1 MQVNGPIGDVVGIT
15 PTYEAVILP
24 GMNPAGGMYG
34 IHARFEAEGRVV
46 AVGATTLP
54 PLTEKQARHLM
65 MSLAQVLGVNTFEAI
80 NTDEKWRR
88 LRDALNAHREHEGVE
103 PEVHDARGGGW
114 ADVRDYLPEQ
124 YRH

>member
-15 PTYEAVILP
+15 PTYEAVVLP
-24 GMNPAGGMYG
+24 GFPTVEGGMYG

-46 AVGATTLP
+46 AVGATSLP
-54 PLTEKQARHLM
+54 PLTEKQARELL
-65 MSLAQVLGVNTFEAI
+65 MSLARVLGIDSFTTLNHGERW
-80 NTDEKWRR
+80 NR
-88 LRDALNAHREHEGVE
+88 LRLDLNSHREQEGVE
-103 PEVHDARGGGW
+103 VEIRTQGGSW

>member
-24 GMNPAGGMYG
+24 GMNPAGGVYG

-46 AVGATTLP
+46 AVGATPLP
-54 PLTEKQARHLM
+54 PLTEKQARELL
-65 MSLAQVLGVNTFEAI
+65 MSLARVLGIDSFVTLNHGQRWS
-80 NTDEKWRR
+80 DLRR
-88 LRDALNAHREHEGVE
+88 ALNTHHEREGVE
-103 PEVHDARGGGW
+103 VEVNGPSGW
-114 ADVRDYLPEQ
+114 DDVRDYLPEQ